1 MSRSRGSR
9 PTGGKGKGQGKP
21 AHKGRPRSEPGQ
33 VEPTVTV
40 DADADAD
47 ADAAAA
53 EQPVGA
59 ADEVSA
65 PGDAIGAGRA
75 RPRRNR
81 LVRPLAWWVAL
92 WDGREPPTALALV
105 RILVATVLLGDLLQA
120 LVYGLVPTVWGPPP
134 EGLAWGGVGING
146 SAIGRWLGPSTETGW
161 LLWGGTVVIALCVIF
176 GVLTRISCILLAL
189 AWAQLGWMSP
199 DSDRGIDFML
209 RAVLMVLACSGCHAR
224 WSVDAWVRRKLR
236 RPFPALVPSWPRY
249 LLFLQLIWIYFSAG
263 HNKSDGAWGPLE
275 GYSAL
280 ARILTDPHFARFPA
294 TWIQWF
300 YPLLQIGTG
309 LTMVFE
315 LGSVLMLP
323 LTYWSATRDRPGFL
337 RKWANKLRLRW
348 GWIILGVQFHIGIG
362 VMMRLGIFPW
372 GMLALFPVL
381 FHPEELVRAETWI
394 RSRLPRLRP
403 RQIAPG
409 SPAG

>member
-1 MSRSRGSR
+1 MSRARGSR
-9 PTGGKGKGQGKP
+9 STGGKGRGPGKP
-21 AHKGRPRSEPGQ
+21 ADKGRPRAEPAHAAPAAAL
-33 VEPTVTV
+33 E
-40 DADADAD
+40 
-47 ADAAAA
+47 ADAA
-53 EQPVGA
+53 GA
-59 ADEVSA
+59 AADP
-65 PGDAIGAGRA
+65 PGVAARDTPAGAAGDGRA
-75 RPRRNR
+75 ARRRN
-81 LVRPLAWWVAL
+81 PLMRALSWWVGV
-92 WDGREPPTALALV
+92 WDHREPPTALALV

-120 LVYGLVPTVWGPPP
+120 LLYGLVPTIWGPPP
-134 EGLAWGGVGING
+134 EGLGWGGVGMNG
-146 SAIGRWLGPSTETGW
+146 SAIGRWLGPSTETAW

-176 GVLTRISCILLAL
+176 GVLTRVTCILLAL

-209 RAVLMVLACSGCHAR
+209 RAVLMVLACSSCHAR

-236 RPFPALVPSWPRY
+236 RPFPALVPAWPRY
-249 LLFLQLIWIYFSAG
+249 LLILQLVWIYFSAG

-280 ARILTDPHFARFPA
+280 ANILTDPHFARFPA

-300 YPLLQIGTG
+300 YPLLQVATG

-315 LGSVLMLP
+315 LGSPLMLP

-337 RKWANKLRLRW
+337 RRWANKLRLRW
-348 GWIILGVQFHIGIG
+348 VWIFLGVQFHIGIG

-372 GMLALFPVL
+372 GMLALYPVL
-381 FHPEELVRAETWI
+381 FHPEELARAETWI
-394 RSRLPRLRP
+394 RSRLSRFRA